1 MQHLAFIEGMEATF
15 KSQTYYKPPSYHGLR
30 TNLLK
35 QSKVDVSKTQLL
47 KDTKFHSQIGTTIYY
62 DVWSN
67 VARHPLLNVMFVYPN
82 GNVFIGA
89 IDTTWECKD
98 AYIYITH

>member
-35 QSKVDVSKTQLL
+35 QSKVDVSKT
-47 KDTKFHSQIGTTIYY
+47 
-62 DVWSN
+62 
-67 VARHPLLNVMFVYPN
+67 
-82 GNVFIGA
+82 
-89 IDTTWECKD
+89 
-98 AYIYITH
+98 